1 MNTLLRWPLVPLGGF
16 EWFLDNATETVPAWW
31 QSAARFP
38 PINTWSDEDA
48 VHVEAEVPGMRL
60 EQIEVTVAGNQ
71 LTLSGERPEV
81 SEPGV
86 TLHRRERPVGRFTR
100 ALTLPY
106 DVESGQVEARL
117 AQGVLSI
124 DLPKAQSARPRK
136 IEIKASR

>member
-31 QSAARFP
+31 QSAAGFP